1 MKWSKAQRAL
11 TPLMPVLRRAVLP
24 LALACAASVVTID
37 AQAAELTFSLR
48 IENGSVPEKMR
59 WIRIQQGDVVRLL
72 WSVDQPVLLHLHGY
86 DIERK
91 IEPASV
97 GEMTFTAR
105 ATGRFP
111 IHAHTAGARADGSA
125 REEAPL
131 VTIEVY
137 PR

>member
-1 MKWSKAQRAL
+1 MKCSGAQRAPA
-11 TPLMPVLRRAVLP
+11 PLMTALRRAVLVWS
-24 LALACAASVVTID
+24 LAWAAGVVAID

-59 WIRIQQGDVVRLL
+59 RIRVEQGDVVRLL
-72 WSVDQPVLLHLHGY
+72 WTVDQPLLLHLHGY
-86 DIERK
+86 DIERRL
-91 IEPASV
+91 EPGSV
-97 GEMTFTAR
+97 GEMAFTAR

-111 IHAHTAGARADGSA
+111 IHAHAEGARAGRSA
-125 REEAPL
+125 HEEAPI